1 MARLTSELMVR
12 LIDGVTKPAGKAAR
26 ALRSLSDEASRPSR
40 ATNIGGALAA
50 GADAAVARL
59 DKVRG
64 ALFDAVAVGYMLKAS
79 LTAPIDAAQRFE
91 TMLEDIGQKADI
103 PTEGLGKLGSQLKAV
118 AAQTNQSVMDIGAS
132 FDALVGM
139 GAKADVAL
147 AASGPI
153 GQAATAYR
161 AASEDLARASFSAV
175 DNLKVPAEDIGLAI
189 DAMAQAG
196 KLGAFELR
204 DMAQYFPQLG
214 AGYQALGQE
223 GVSAVADL
231 AAALQIVRKGTGD
244 SSSAAT
250 NLANVL
256 QKVYSNRTITGFK
269 KLGVNIREEMK
280 KAAEAGKT
288 PIEAIAEITNKTLK
302 GDLSKLGLL
311 FEDAQVQ
318 AGLRPLIQNIDE
330 YRRIRDEAMNSE
342 GTVADDFARRMETSA
357 MMTKRWQNTID
368 NLNLA
373 LGSALIPALTRVV
386 DALVPVINSIR
397 EFSEAHPELVGN
409 MALAVAGLAAF
420 KIGLT
425 ALQFGGLWA
434 ASGALRGLSYAF
446 LAVGKA
452 SESARGAI
460 ALQSSLAAMSGADYT
475 GIQKLSTALGA
486 IVRVTPGLNLV
497 GPALGLIGSALG
509 AISLPV
515 VAGIAAVAGAGLL
528 IWKYWDRLS
537 SIFSGVASA
546 IGEKLAPAFAIVQPA
561 LDTMKPV
568 VEALGTA
575 WKVVA
580 DAAGAAGSFFASIFS
595 QEKLTDADKAAMAQ
609 AGADAANAVMNA
621 IGGAFTGLGQLVA
634 NAITSVDYA
643 ALGAQI
649 VADLWAGV
657 QGAFAAFGAWVQGQ
671 IASFFKLPEIKLPD
685 WLGGKPS
692 APAANSNLPKVGGA
706 FAEGGDVKGRV
717 PVIVGDGGEP
727 ELFTPKTAGTITP
740 FSKLKPMRGGAAAA
754 GGRGAVT
761 YAPQFVNN
769 APIYGVA
776 DLEGL
781 WQKWEAKM
789 HQDFKALM
797 AGTFSDPGA
806 TA

>member
-26 ALRSLSDEASRPSR
+26 ALRSLGDEAARPSR
-40 ATNIGGALAA
+40 ATNIGNALAA
-50 GADAAVARL
+50 GAEQATRRL
-59 DKVRG
+59 DAVRG
-64 ALFDAVAVGYMLKAS
+64 KLFDAVAVGYLLKAS
-79 LTAPIDAAQRFE
+79 FTAPIAAASRFE

-103 PTEGLGKLGSQLKAV
+103 PTEKLGALGTQLKRV
-118 AAQTNQSVMDIGAS
+118 AADTNQSAMDIAAS

-153 GQAATAYR
+153 GQAATAYT
-161 AASEDLARASFSAV
+161 AASEDLARASFAAV
-175 DNLKVPAEDIGLAI
+175 DNLKVPAADIGLAI
-189 DAMAQAG
+189 DAMARAG
-196 KLGAFELR
+196 KEGAFELK

-214 AGYQALGQE
+214 AGYQALGQT
-223 GVSAVADL
+223 GVSSVADL

-256 QKVYSNRTITGFK
+256 QKIYSNRTVTGFK

-280 KAAEAGKT
+280 KAAEAGMT

-302 GDLSKLGLL
+302 GDMSKLGLL

-318 AGLRPLIQNIDE
+318 AGLRPLIANIEE
-330 YRRIRDEAMNSE
+330 YRRIRDAAMESE
-342 GTVADDFARRMETSA
+342 GTVAADFERRMQTAA
-357 MMTKRWQNTID
+357 MMTKRWQNTIE

-373 LGSALIPALTRVV
+373 LGAAFIPALTQVV
-386 DALVPVINSIR
+386 NALIPVVNSIR

-409 MALAVAGLAAF
+409 MAAAVAGLAAF

-434 ASGALRGLSYAF
+434 VSGALKGLSLAF

-452 SESARGAI
+452 SSSIRGAI
-460 ALQSSLAAMSGADYT
+460 ALQTSLAAMSGANYS
-475 GIQKLSTALGA
+475 GLAKAGTALGA
-486 IVRVTPGLNLV
+486 IVRIVPGLNLV
-497 GPALGLIGSALG
+497 GPALGLVASALG

-515 VAGIAAVAGAGLL
+515 VAGIAAVGAAGVL

-537 SIFSGVASA
+537 AIFSGVASV
-546 IGEKLAPAFAIVQPA
+546 IGEALAPAFEGIKPA
-561 LDTMKPV
+561 LEWMGPV
-568 VEALGTA
+568 VEALGNA
-575 WKVVA
+575 WKVVGE
-580 DAAGAAGSFFASIFS
+580 AAGAAGSFFASIFS
-595 QEKLTDADKAAMAQ
+595 QEKLSDTDKAALAQ
-609 AGADAANAVMNA
+609 AGADAARAIIDS
-621 IGGAFTGLGQLVA
+621 IGGAFTGLGQMISDAV
-634 NAITSVDYA
+634 TSVDYV

-649 VADLWAGV
+649 VADLWAGI
-657 QGAFAAFGAWVQGQ
+657 QGAFAEFGAWVQGQ
-671 IASFFKLPEIKLPD
+671 LASFFKLPEIRMPWD
-685 WLGGKPS
+685 SAPA
-692 APAANSNLPKVGGA
+692 APAANSNIQGA
-706 FAEGGDVKGRV
+706 FAEGGRVRAGR
-717 PVIVGDGGEP
+717 PAIVGDGGEP
-727 ELFTPKTAGTITP
+727 ELFTPDSAGTITP
-740 FSKLKPMRGGAAAA
+740 FSKLRPMGGSDA
-754 GGRGAVT
+754 GGRSSRAPVT

-776 DLEGL
+776 DLEAL
-781 WQKWEAKM
+781 WQKWEQRM
-789 HQDFKALM
+789 HADFQAMM